1 MSTMRVF
8 SAAAKSAS
16 LASAQEKS
24 RPKRK
29 TQSSKVMNGE
39 IGSEDETDELDDDQ
53 STQPTKKRRTSK
65 VPGSAGD
72 RKLYYLKIIREMELQ
87 VTRVLQAQA
96 TAERDLKKLQERLT
110 TLTAAIQQES
120 DED

>member
-1 MSTMRVF
+1 MRVF

-29 TQSSKVMNGE
+29 TQSSKTMNGE

-65 VPGSAGD
+65 VPGSAGE
-72 RKLYYLKIIREMELQ
+72 RKLYYLKTVKELETQ
-87 VTRVLQAQA
+87 IARVLQAQA
-96 TAERDLKKLQERLT
+96 NAERDLKRLQDRLSS
-110 TLTAAIQQES
+110 LSAAIQES

>member
-1 MSTMRVF
+1 
-8 SAAAKSAS
+8 
-16 LASAQEKS
+16 
-24 RPKRK
+24 
-29 TQSSKVMNGE
+29 MNGE

>member
-1 MSTMRVF
+1 
-8 SAAAKSAS
+8 
-16 LASAQEKS
+16 
-24 RPKRK
+24 
-29 TQSSKVMNGE
+29 MNGE

-72 RKLYYLKIIREMELQ
+72 RKLYYLKTIKEMEAQ
-87 VTRVLQAQA
+87 IARVLQAQA
-96 TAERDLKKLQERLT
+96 NAERDLKKLQDKLT
-110 TLTAAIQQES
+110 SLTGAIQQES